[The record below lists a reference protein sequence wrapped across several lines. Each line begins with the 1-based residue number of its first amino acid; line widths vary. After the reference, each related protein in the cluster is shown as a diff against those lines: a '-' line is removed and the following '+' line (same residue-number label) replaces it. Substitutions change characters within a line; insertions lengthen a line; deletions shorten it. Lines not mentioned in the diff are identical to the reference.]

1 MDELL
6 DCLKMTFQRRSEDLP
21 LQATDDDMLKF

>member
-6 DCLKMTFQRRSEDLP
+6 DCLK
-21 LQATDDDMLKF
+21 KFFVLEFWMKTSIKRKKSVS